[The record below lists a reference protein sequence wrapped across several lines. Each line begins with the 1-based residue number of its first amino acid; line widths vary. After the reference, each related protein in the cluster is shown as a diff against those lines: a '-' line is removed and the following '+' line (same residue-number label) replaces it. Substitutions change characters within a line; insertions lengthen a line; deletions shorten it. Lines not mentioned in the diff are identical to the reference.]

1 MIMQINLICL
11 ETFSKLSI
19 MRINLIY
26 VEKFIS

>member
-26 VEKFIS
+26 IEKFTS